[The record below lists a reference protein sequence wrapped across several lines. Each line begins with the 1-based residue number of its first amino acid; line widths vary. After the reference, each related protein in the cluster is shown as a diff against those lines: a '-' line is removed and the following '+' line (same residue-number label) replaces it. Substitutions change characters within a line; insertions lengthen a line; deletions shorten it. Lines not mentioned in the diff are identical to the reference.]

1 MKKSLLALAA
11 FSALAS
17 GSAFAQQ
24 AGSWQVGAGWL
35 HFAPQDSSEPLRF
48 TSPVNRTVAGSGA
61 GVGNADTLGLN
72 ATYFVDD
79 HWATQLELGI
89 PPKFKLSGEGTLA
102 RLGEIGTA
110 QQWSP
115 TVLVKYYF
123 NDANAIFR
131 PYLGLGATYVF
142 YRKVEL
148 SQSLQGAIA
157 AQLGAPSAVARTSAD
172 LDSSFAPVFNVGAA
186 YKFDKNW
193 GMVASVSYIPLKT
206 KAKLTTSIAG
216 RDVATSQTRLKLN
229 PIVPYIGL
237 TYTF

>member
-1 MKKSLLALAA
+1 MKKSIYLLTAVAALG
-11 FSALAS
+11 SA
-17 GSAFAQQ
+17 SAFAQQ

-35 HFAPQDSSEPLRF
+35 HFAPQDSSDPLRF

-61 GVGNADTLGLN
+61 GVGNADTLGVN

-79 HWATQLELGI
+79 HWATQLELGV

-102 RLGEIGTA
+102 RLGEIGSA

-115 TVLVKYYF
+115 TLLVKYYF
-123 NDANAIFR
+123 NDSNATLR

-157 AQLGAPSAVARTSAD
+157 AQIGAPAALSRTSAD

-186 YKFDKNW
+186 YKLNKNW

-206 KAKLTTSIAG
+206 KATLTTSVGG
-216 RDVATSQTRLKLN
+216 RDVATSETRLKLN